1 MSKLW
6 WILSTNTRPAVAVES
21 PHGASRHLAGGLFH
35 LSFWVPLAVCTW
47 LALIPDPPDNP
58 VFRLG
63 DVILHGAAFTYLTFA
78 LMLVQT
84 AGNRRSFPA
93 MAAVACTAL
102 LGYGLLLELAQ
113 SFIPERTAELK
124 DILVDGAGI
133 VVGLALAALLARP
146 ICSLAELIL
155 GRIFRVR

>member
-1 MSKLW
+1 M
-6 WILSTNTRPAVAVES
+6 AVES
-21 PHGASRHLAGGLFH
+21 SNGAPGHLVSGLFH

-47 LALIPDPPDNP
+47 LALIPEPPDNP

-84 AGNRRSFPA
+84 AGKRREIRS
-93 MAAVACTAL
+93 MALVAFAAL
-102 LGYGLLLELAQ
+102 LGYGLFLEFVQ

-124 DILVDGAGI
+124 DILVDTAGI
-133 VVGLALAALLARP
+133 VVGLALAVPLARP
-146 ICSLAELIL
+146 ICGLAEWII
-155 GRIFRVR
+155 GRMFPAR